1 MMTVQELID
10 ELELLDPDT
19 PVLTGKWNSSYQCY
33 DNLQYITRPRDR
45 LFVVQ
50 VDKDTSGKI
59 TYRDTDSGGGVD
71 ADNPKVLIL

>member
-1 MMTVQELID
+1 MNLREYIK

-33 DNLQYITRPRDR
+33 DNLQDIIHPRDR

-50 VDKDTSGKI
+50 ADKDTSGKI
-59 TYRDTDSGGGVD
+59 TYRDKDSGGGVD
-71 ADNPKVLIL
+71 ADNPEVLIL